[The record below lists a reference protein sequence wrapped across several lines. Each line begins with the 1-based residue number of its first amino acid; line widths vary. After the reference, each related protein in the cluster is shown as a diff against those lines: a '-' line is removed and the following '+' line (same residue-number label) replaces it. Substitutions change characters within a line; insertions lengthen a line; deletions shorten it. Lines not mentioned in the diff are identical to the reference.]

1 MTREERKIAR
11 SYERAFNRVLMLFG
25 AALII
30 AVILTA
36 VVTSSIMSRPILVQ
50 TSEEIVFVEEGDT
63 LWNYAEEYCPNDMD
77 IRKYI
82 EIVRDYN
89 DKDDAT
95 VYVGEV
101 ICLPIFSANRY

>member
-1 MTREERKIAR
+1 MTREKKKIAR
-11 SYERAFNRVLMLFG
+11 SYERAYKRVLALFVV
-25 AALII
+25 ALIL
-30 AVILTA
+30 AVTLTA
-36 VVTSSIMSRPILVQ
+36 IATSSIMSRPVLVQ
-50 TSEEIVFVEEGDT
+50 TSEEIVFIEEGDT
-63 LWNYAEEYCPNDMD
+63 LWSYAEEYCPQDMD

-89 DKDDAT
+89 GKDDAT